1 MLSAFVSL
9 AAIFPAVLAAE
20 VQAAPGTQWAFR
32 GSVAKLN
39 DNRSPGEASKTFDVT
54 YFVAEA
60 DASGSKIYWLLEERG
75 QGHWPWSERFGVLS
89 LDSRGLPGGSVGPS
103 LYYDYGPGKSVISL
117 PLPLLAPERTLS
129 PDSAW
134 EAGGLKY
141 QVEREKKLEGR
152 AAWQVEVLNNF
163 GRKRT
168 IWVEKQSPLV
178 LGVDERVF
186 MNQGTEYLLRV
197 RWAATE
203 TVNSEQASKN
213 AAAFAALTDL
223 RTRLNRPVRSEIEEW
238 NEPQLKLLA
247 ERLPAIAKDAAGGP
261 LAKLLTAAASDLEAQ
276 AGRVSAVE
284 ELAAKFHGQ
293 PAPEFA
299 LNGLSQAKLSAA
311 DLPGNVTLLHFWDY
325 RNEPLEE
332 PYGQVGYLEF
342 LFSRHKADGLKVYGV
357 AVDGRFDDEATRG
370 AAASGVRKLKSFMN
384 LSYPILFDGGKLV
397 KLFGDPRL
405 VGATLPLFA
414 VIGPDGKIMHYH
426 VGFYE
431 VDRQQ
436 GLKELDQVISQ
447 ALKAKKKS

>member
-20 VQAAPGTQWAFR
+20 VQLAPGTQWAFR

-39 DNRSPGEASKTFDVT
+39 ADRSPGEAAKTFDVT

-75 QGHWPWSERFGVLS
+75 QGHWPWSERFGVLT
-89 LDSRGLPGGSVGPS
+89 LDAQGLPGGSVGPS
-103 LYYDYGPGKSVISL
+103 LLYDYGAGKSMIAL
-117 PLPLLAPERTLS
+117 PLPLLAPDRTLS
-129 PDSAW
+129 PDAAW

-141 QVEREKKLEGR
+141 QVEREKKLEAR
-152 AAWQVEVLNNF
+152 DTWQVEVLNNF

-168 IWVEKQSPLV
+168 VWIDKQSPLV
-178 LGVDERVF
+178 VGVDERVF

-203 TVNSEQASKN
+203 SLDAEQASKN

-223 RTRLNRPVRSEIEEW
+223 RTRLNRPARSEIEEW
-238 NEPQLKLLA
+238 NEQQLELLA
-247 ERLPAIAKDAAGGP
+247 ERLPAIAKAGASGP
-261 LAKLLTAAASDLEAQ
+261 LAKLLAAAAIDLGAQ
-276 AGRVSAVE
+276 SGRVTAVE
-284 ELAAKFHGQ
+284 ELAARFQGQ
-293 PAPEFA
+293 PAPKFSLDG
-299 LNGLSQAKLSAA
+299 LNQAALSQA

-342 LFSRHKADGLKVYGV
+342 LFSRHKVEGLKVYGV

-397 KLFGDPRL
+397 KQFGDPRL
-405 VGATLPLFA
+405 LGATLPLFV
-414 VIGPDGKIMHYH
+414 VIGPDGKILHYH

-436 GLKELDQVISQ
+436 GLKELDQAIGQ
-447 ALKAKKKS
+447 ALKNKKKS

>member
-9 AAIFPAVLAAE
+9 AALFPAVLAAD
-20 VQAAPGTQWAFR
+20 APPAPGTQWAFK

-39 DNRSPGEASKTFDVT
+39 SDHSPAEASKTFDVT

-60 DASGSKIYWLLEERG
+60 DTAGSKIYWLVEERG
-75 QGHWPWSERFGVLS
+75 QGHWPWSERFGVLT
-89 LDSRGLPGGSVGPS
+89 LDAKGLPGGSVGPS
-103 LYYDYGPGKSVISL
+103 LYYDYGGGNSVIAL
-117 PLPLLAPERTLS
+117 PLPLLAPDRTLS
-129 PDSAW
+129 PDAAW

-141 QVEREKKLEGR
+141 QVEREKQLDAR
-152 AAWQVEVLNNF
+152 DAWQVEVLNNF

-168 IWVEKQSPLV
+168 IWVDKDSPLA

-197 RWAATE
+197 RWTATEALDAEQTAKHAAT
-203 TVNSEQASKN
+203 
-213 AAAFAALTDL
+213 FAALTEL
-223 RTRLNRPVRSEIEEW
+223 RTRLNRPARSEAEEW
-238 NEPQLKLLA
+238 NEQQLKLLA
-247 ERLPAIAKDAAGGP
+247 ERLPPIAKTAPSGP
-261 LAKLLTAAASDLEAQ
+261 LAKLLFAASSDLDAQ
-276 AGRVSAVE
+276 SGRATAVE
-284 ELAAKFHGQ
+284 GLAAKFQGR
-293 PAPEFA
+293 PAPKFA
-299 LNGLSQAKLSAA
+299 LEGLSQAKLSQA
-311 DLPGNVTLLHFWDY
+311 DLAGNITLLHFWDY
-325 RNEPLEE
+325 RHEPLEE

-342 LFSRHKADGLKVYGV
+342 LFSRHKDEGLKVYGI

-397 KLFGDPRL
+397 KEFGDPRL

-414 VIGPDGKIMHYH
+414 VIGPDGKILHYH

-436 GLKELDQVISQ
+436 GLKELDQVIGQ
-447 ALKAKKKS
+447 ALKNKKKT